1 MNCWLLPLTEITTA
15 PETFTAGEST
25 ENDLEVTDEAIKCF
39 SKAISIEPNKAD
51 FYHNRGFAYRK
62 KREFDMAIKD
72 YQNAIQRDPNHFKAY
87 YNRAFCWDKLNEYEQ
102 SEADY

>member
-1 MNCWLLPLTEITTA
+1 MIDPNNAYTYYNKGISLDRK
-15 PETFTAGEST
+15 G
-25 ENDLEVTDEAIKCF
+25 DYDEAIKCF

-72 YQNAIQRDPNHFKAY
+72 Y
-87 YNRAFCWDKLNEYEQ
+87 
-102 SEADY
+102 